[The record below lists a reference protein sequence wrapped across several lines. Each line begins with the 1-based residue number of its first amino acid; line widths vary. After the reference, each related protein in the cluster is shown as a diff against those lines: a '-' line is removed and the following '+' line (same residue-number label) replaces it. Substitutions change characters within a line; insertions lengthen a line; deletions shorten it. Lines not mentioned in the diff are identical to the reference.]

1 MPDKRLWF
9 GTMVVAILL
18 VQGCVLLGL
27 VGGCEDA
34 IDYAITVRVLDSS
47 TGEGPGASP
56 VGILTDGT
64 YVETMLVSGGY
75 LAGGQ
80 GRPGTYDVEIR
91 VPGYTLWRADGIVA
105 KPDEC
110 SKVDG
115 IELTAYVIPVAS
127 TE

>member
-18 VQGCVLLGL
+18 VQGCDLLGL
-27 VGGCEDA
+27 RGCEDA

-91 VPGYTLWRADGIVA
+91 VPGYTPWRADGIVA

-115 IELTAYVIPVAS
+115 IELTAYVVPVAS